1 MVSLFLTSFG
11 SNCYGLTLTM
21 NRAEGHSLAQQL
33 HLTSKYSTALAL
45 YYVGYIIFDVPMNLI
60 MTK

>member
-33 HLTSKYSTALAL
+33 HLTSKDTSNSTGVILCWL
-45 YYVGYIIFDVPMNLI
+45 YYI
-60 MTK
+60 

>member
-33 HLTSKYSTALAL
+33 HLTSKILQQHWRYIMLVIL
-45 YYVGYIIFDVPMNLI
+45 YLMSQ
-60 MTK
+60 